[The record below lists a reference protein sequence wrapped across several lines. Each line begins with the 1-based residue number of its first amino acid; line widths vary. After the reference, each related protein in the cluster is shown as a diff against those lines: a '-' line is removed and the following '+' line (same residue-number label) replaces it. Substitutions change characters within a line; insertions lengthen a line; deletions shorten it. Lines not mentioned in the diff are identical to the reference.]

1 MSYPKGRMSLKR
13 KYHAPRD
20 FAVVPFKSGTVY
32 KRRRTAPPFRRGRDR
47 VGGFYGRYAGRNA
60 ELKFK
65 DLDVDDAIVATGG
78 VLTTSINLIAQGTGE
93 SERIGRK
100 CTIRSIFWRGSIS
113 LPEGELQGAP
123 GDAERFRLILYLD
136 KQCNGAAA
144 TALGILE
151 TVGVDNYRN
160 LANSGRFD
168 ILYDK
173 RFTLNYLTLSHFA
186 VNSFSHSRM
195 ARDFSFFKKCE
206 IPLEFDNTV
215 GALTELRSNNL
226 GLLIVTETGNG
237 GLISSVRL
245 RFSDQG

>member
-1 MSYPKGRMSLKR
+1 MAVYTRKRGRPS
-13 KYHAPRD
+13 A
-20 FAVVPFKSGTVY
+20 FAVSLAAQRPY
-32 KRRRTAPPFRRGRDR
+32 APPRKRTYRARIPVVPGRTR
-47 VGGFYGRYAGRNA
+47 VGGYYGRFAGANA

-65 DLDVDDAIVATGG
+65 DVTVDDAIIAAGG

-100 CTIRSIFWRGSIS
+100 CTIRSIMWRGTLK
-113 LPEGELQGAP
+113 LPESELQGDP
-123 GDAERFRLILYLD
+123 GEGERFRLIVYQD

-151 TVGVDNYRN
+151 AVSVDDFRN
-160 LANSGRFD
+160 LANSGRFN
-168 ILYDK
+168 ILYDHHM
-173 RFTLNYLTLSHFA
+173 NINHLTLSHFA
-186 VNSFSHSRM
+186 VNSFATAGVQRN
-195 ARDFSFFKKCE
+195 FSFFKKCS

-226 GLLIVTETGNG
+226 GLLIISEGGTG
-237 GLISSVRL
+237 GLVSRVRL

>member
-1 MSYPKGRMSLKR
+1 MAELIIAPRKRKRGAAGSIVLKR
-13 KYHAPRD
+13 RPL
-20 FAVVPFKSGTVY
+20 
-32 KRRRTAPPFRRGRDR
+32 KRTKRFSPGVDR
-47 VGGFYGRYAGRNA
+47 VGGYYGRFAGPNA

-65 DLDVDDAIVATGG
+65 DVTVDDAVIAAGG

-100 CTIRSIFWRGSIS
+100 CTIRSIFWRGSLA
-113 LPEGELQGAP
+113 LPALELEGNP
-123 GDAERFRLILYLD
+123 GDSERIRLIVYQD

-151 TVGVDNYRN
+151 AVDVDNYRN
-160 LANSGRFD
+160 LANSGRFN
-168 ILYDK
+168 ILSDK
-173 RFTLNYLTLSHFA
+173 RIVLNYSTLSHFA
-186 VNSFSHSRM
+186 VNSFSMSEVR
-195 ARDFSFFKKCE
+195 REFSFFKKCN

-226 GLLIVTETGNG
+226 GLLIVSEG
-237 GLISSVRL
+237 GSGALISRIRL